1 MDQSEQVPSGKQAPE
16 SIWESRSL
24 CSPASIRRAGGEPGF
39 FSGRNRG
46 RERAAILP
54 GRRPFAFR
62 TTPHLG
68 GQSLYRDHKNRSGG
82 LDKILIPLIFKDGE
96 TEKFPVA
103 GSESA
108 EAKMRPVSE
117 RLSRMANSS
126 FPPPNETK
134 S

>member
-1 MDQSEQVPSGKQAPE
+1 VF
-16 SIWESRSL
+16 
-24 CSPASIRRAGGEPGF
+24 PGF
-39 FSGRNRG
+39 HS
-46 RERAAILP
+46 E
-54 GRRPFAFR
+54 GRRR
-62 TTPHLG
+62 TGLFLGPEQRKRKGRHPPGTAALCVSHHPSLG